1 MRHFFLTFVLL
12 VSCMS
17 SVRAQQ
23 QIEASTL
30 TLIGKPFESTPNPY
44 HRVDT
49 LVYKGFNRTENR
61 QLRCPAGMA
70 VLFRTNTRNI
80 HITTTWGYVYS
91 SPSTMPI
98 SYKGYDLYIKNADGK
113 WQYAAS
119 GALKSY
125 RKGQQTETFALIE
138 HMDGTMHECMMYMP
152 MYSEVVSC
160 KIGIDDDA
168 VIEPMDS
175 EFRHKVV
182 VYGSS
187 FTQGVSTSR
196 SGMSYPMQFMR
207 NTGIQIASL
216 ATSGRCLMQPY
227 MLDLLEEVEADAF
240 LFDTFSN
247 PDAELIRER
256 LIPFIDRLVAAHP
269 HTPLIFQRTIYRER
283 RSFDT
288 ALDAREQAKANAVEE
303 LFARIQANPKYKDV
317 YLITPTASEAHET
330 SVDGT
335 HPSNYGYTLWA
346 QSIEAPVMDIL
357 KKYGIK

>member
-119 GALKSY
+119 G
-125 RKGQQTETFALIE
+125 R
-138 HMDGTMHECMMYMP
+138 
-152 MYSEVVSC
+152 
-160 KIGIDDDA
+160 
-168 VIEPMDS
+168 
-175 EFRHKVV
+175 
-182 VYGSS
+182 
-187 FTQGVSTSR
+187 
-196 SGMSYPMQFMR
+196 
-207 NTGIQIASL
+207 
-216 ATSGRCLMQPY
+216 
-227 MLDLLEEVEADAF
+227 
-240 LFDTFSN
+240 
-247 PDAELIRER
+247 
-256 LIPFIDRLVAAHP
+256 
-269 HTPLIFQRTIYRER
+269 
-283 RSFDT
+283 
-288 ALDAREQAKANAVEE
+288 
-303 LFARIQANPKYKDV
+303 
-317 YLITPTASEAHET
+317 
-330 SVDGT
+330 
-335 HPSNYGYTLWA
+335 
-346 QSIEAPVMDIL
+346 
-357 KKYGIK
+357 